1 MASTLLES
9 VHAFG
14 HAWAR
19 RDVQALQA
27 LLAPGYIHTDFE
39 GRVFQRDEW
48 LEYAR
53 SQEHGSR
60 VSFHDLVAVE
70 HGTTGIVTGSNEV
83 AGGSMGSSTI
93 RFTQVWLQLS
103 GRWQRLAF
111 QATRV
116 VSRNAQP

>member
-1 MASTLLES
+1 MGITLLES

-19 RDVQALQA
+19 RDVPALQA

-48 LEYAR
+48 LAYAR
-53 SQEHGSR
+53 SQEHGNR
-60 VSFHDLVAVE
+60 VSFHELVAVE
-70 HGTTGIVTGSNEV
+70 HGITGIVTGSNEV

-116 VSRNAQP
+116 VG

>member
-1 MASTLLES
+1 MASTLLNS

-19 RDVQALQA
+19 RDIPALQA

-39 GRVFQRDEW
+39 GRVFQRDQW
-48 LEYAR
+48 LEYAA
-53 SQEHGSR
+53 SQEHGSG

-70 HGTTGIVTGSNEV
+70 HGTTGIVTGSNEIS
-83 AGGSMGSSTI
+83 GGSMGSSTI

-103 GRWQRLAF
+103 GEWRRLAF
-111 QATRV
+111 QATKV
-116 VSRNAQP
+116 VRRNA